1 MLLQRILP
9 STWKIYVK
17 RKRIPR
23 DSLPFF
29 HDRFVFNGR
38 GALRIL
44 SRCPAPDAI
53 TLLPEHENSSF
64 PLSFIIVEKLRAAY
78 FHDHMEKEGKRKGKL
93 LYLVFIRVFIRAR
106 VKRPIARDNRFW
118 RINDVVYHLFLTVE
132 GGKSKR
138 RKDK

>member
-53 TLLPEHENSSF
+53 TLLPGHENSSF
-64 PLSFIIVEKLRAAY
+64 PLSFITVEKLRVAY
-78 FHDHMEKEGKRKGKL
+78 FHDHVSAKEKEKEN
-93 LYLVFIRVFIRAR
+93 YLVGFYPSTRGTSSRETSNCAR
-106 VKRPIARDNRFW
+106 
-118 RINDVVYHLFLTVE
+118 
-132 GGKSKR
+132 
-138 RKDK
+138 